1 MQVTSQTFKS
11 NASVALRDAALQRA
25 LKNLKAGFPGK
36 RAAAIAKLPEFDQ
49 LRDAGRDL
57 KNHVLEH
64 LDFYLE
70 RFEAKVIEQGG
81 QVHWARDAA
90 EARQIVLDI
99 CHSVAARRVTKG
111 KSMISEEI
119 GLNEFLEAH
128 GIQPVETDLGEYI
141 IQLRHEH
148 PSHIIA
154 PAIHLNRDQVADAF
168 HAHHGLT
175 ASPNATRTRAR

>member
-49 LRDAGRDL
+49 LRAAGRDL

-70 RFEAKVIEQGG
+70 RFEAKVIAVWIALILERIDTAKGMGKDHLRLTTYRGIEG
-81 QVHWARDAA
+81 QHIDRAIEAFQQFMEKNRTQWA
-90 EARQIVLDI
+90 
-99 CHSVAARRVTKG
+99 
-111 KSMISEEI
+111 
-119 GLNEFLEAH
+119 
-128 GIQPVETDLGEYI
+128 
-141 IQLRHEH
+141 
-148 PSHIIA
+148 
-154 PAIHLNRDQVADAF
+154 
-168 HAHHGLT
+168 
-175 ASPNATRTRAR
+175 

>member
-81 QVHWARDAA
+81 LAA
-90 EARQIVLDI
+90 DRPVRHAGRRAPGGRLRPPRRRIV
-99 CHSVAARRVTKG
+99 S
-111 KSMISEEI
+111 
-119 GLNEFLEAH
+119 
-128 GIQPVETDLGEYI
+128 
-141 IQLRHEH
+141 
-148 PSHIIA
+148 A
-154 PAIHLNRDQVADAF
+154 P
-168 HAHHGLT
+168 
-175 ASPNATRTRAR
+175 